1 MLKKTLSFVLVMAMA
16 ITMVMAANTNQENAA
31 ISNSKHGYSEGSA
44 EMSGGAVSYYPSAYT
59 IVSLNT
65 EDPESALIKVA
76 FSENESLPASGSA
89 KTGVS
94 LSLQTDGSGKLIGSN
109 NISGKEDALYAVWDI
124 SYGGTL
130 DISLGINRKLAG
142 TEDNSTTTIGWKA
155 TAQTGSATVSSP
167 DNNSDLQTVVIGSH
181 DGSTAAGVKTTGKN
195 KIVIE
200 TTETAAE
207 KPADT
212 YSANLYLLVSDES

>member
-16 ITMVMAANTNQENAA
+16 ITMVMATPADQQAAA
-31 ISNSKHGYSEGSA
+31 ISNSKLGYSEGSA
-44 EMSGGAVSYYPSAYT
+44 VMAEDAVSYYPSAYT
-59 IVSLNT
+59 VVSLDT

-142 TEDNSTTTIGWKA
+142 EDNSTTTIGWKA